1 VFDFALPVSLDILS
15 LAWHDRLQTTAS
27 VDPAVRDRDLK
38 LLAWLEYAE
47 NLVEIL
53 KTQQAMRVTPSSAE
67 APSPRPREGRAGSTR
82 PGSSQRI
89 IEEGTEGPGG
99 LVVDIGRRWAGK
111 WDNWASA
118 WSVRADP

>member
-1 VFDFALPVSLDILS
+1 VSSSSLDQCSTGADQRRSHVFDFALPVSLDILS

-67 APSPRPREGRAGSTR
+67 APSPRPREGPAR
-82 PGSSQRI
+82 
-89 IEEGTEGPGG
+89 
-99 LVVDIGRRWAGK
+99 L
-111 WDNWASA
+111 SA
-118 WSVRADP
+118 